1 MTLIRSPVTYAS
13 KTWSLSVQNINTVCT
28 EHGPCLYRTWTLSVQ
43 NMDTVCTEHTHCLY
57 RTWTLSVQN
66 INNLL
71 VSERQILRKIF
82 GPIQCKEGWRI

>member
-1 MTLIRSPVTYAS
+1 MKSGNLNFLEPS
-13 KTWSLSVQNINTVCT
+13 
-28 EHGPCLYRTWTLSVQ
+28 GPLQACNGTALPLPKGTDIDKVGSGLRKQ
-43 NMDTVCTEHTHCLY
+43 NMDIVCED
-57 RTWTLSVQN
+57 